1 MRDEASPRPPV
12 PPAVPASG
20 SIFPGMPQL
29 PGLPLAYGEL
39 PADDARELDSL
50 KGYIEASGG
59 FLCTGYKE
67 RCLRRRIAVRMR
79 ARGTHR
85 YAEYEALLRRDPAEY
100 QRLLDTVTINVSKFF
115 RNPEVWRAL
124 EQHVLPTLFQHDG
137 GEVRVWSAGCAGG
150 EEPYTVAIMLQEYAE
165 RHGLQA
171 RVDRFRIRATD
182 IDRESLA
189 AAGRAEYGDFAF
201 TEAPDGMRQ
210 RWFEGPRQ
218 ARLRPEIRQRV
229 QFETVDL
236 LRDRLP
242 SGQNLVFCRNVIIY
256 FEREVQEEL
265 FQRFHEALAPGGFLV
280 LGKVETL
287 FGPAATA
294 FRAVANRER
303 IFRKV

>member
-1 MRDEASPRPPV
+1 MLPPDDPMRQV
-12 PPAVPASG
+12 T
-20 SIFPGMPQL
+20 
-29 PGLPLAYGEL
+29 GLPLAYGDLHEEDKQEL
-39 PADDARELDSL
+39 ADL
-50 KGYIEASGG
+50 KRFVESNGG
-59 FLCTGYKE
+59 LRITGYKE

-85 YAEYEALLRRDPAEY
+85 YADYEALLRRDPAEY

-115 RNPEVWRAL
+115 RNPEVWRAV
-124 EQHVLPTLFQHDG
+124 EHHVLPTLFAQEG
-137 GEVRVWSAGCAGG
+137 SEVRIWSAGCAGG
-150 EEPYTVAIMLQEYAE
+150 EEPYTIAILLQEYAE
-165 RHGLQA
+165 RHHLQS
-171 RVDRFRIRATD
+171 RLGRFRIRATD
-182 IDRESLA
+182 IDRASLA
-189 AAGRAEYGDFAF
+189 AAQRGEFGDFAF

-218 ARLRPEIRQRV
+218 ARLRAEIQQRV

-242 SGQNLVFCRNVIIY
+242 TGQHLVFCRNVIIY
-256 FEREVQEEL
+256 FEREVQEQL

-287 FGPAATA
+287 FGPAAMA
-294 FRAVANRER
+294 FSAVANRER